1 MNQIQIPRL
10 RVCQIICLGML
21 LGSVGCVTPFNTK
34 TPQVVHRPA
43 EMERRE
49 AQVHDP
55 YPDSTFGPDTGFRP
69 LGYTEQRSEPQRAK
83 DRFYTSMLR
92 SQNGNPHVPQTMN
105 APTGRPQVTNPHLNG
120 AQQVYG
126 TPQYVTPTVY
136 MGNGYSQPVTVPP
149 QSMATL
155 PNNAPG
161 VAPVAVPAYYPP
173 SYR

>member
-1 MNQIQIPRL
+1 
-10 RVCQIICLGML
+10 ML

-55 YPDSTFGPDTGFRP
+55 YPDATFGPDTGFRP

-92 SQNGNPHVPQTMN
+92 SQNSNPHAPQTMN
-105 APTGRPQVTNPHLNG
+105 APIGRPQVTNNPHLNG
-120 AQQVYG
+120 TQQVYG
-126 TPQYVTPTVY
+126 APQYVTPTAY
-136 MGNGYSQPVTVPP
+136 IGNGHPQP
-149 QSMATL
+149 MM
-155 PNNAPG
+155 PNG

-173 SYR
+173 NYR